1 MSSRA
6 WGASA
11 AILIQCLTL
20 WLFLAPGRKVTHA
33 PAGVRSA
40 ILMLLPHGAPP
51 KAAPRPAPTAATA
64 PSRNPT
70 GAAAPQRRA
79 TAASASITPVPADST
94 LEPAPA
100 VPTNATTSALP
111 DTSAPDPFAISQ
123 APTERNAHTIITQ
136 ARRDLPHIDKEILG
150 KAKGVPDDRP
160 ETLEERLARGIASA
174 YVGKDTAETIHRYTA
189 PDGVGYT
196 RITKGP
202 HTTCYRSRTAD
213 FNAVF
218 GTSKTW
224 TPTKCPPAN
233 SGWTR

>member
-6 WGASA
+6 WGASVA
-11 AILIQCLTL
+11 LLIQCLTL

-33 PAGVRSA
+33 PTGVRSA
-40 ILMLLPHGAPP
+40 ILMLRPNP
-51 KAAPRPAPTAATA
+51 APRPAPTVATA
-64 PSRNPT
+64 RSRNPT
-70 GAAAPQRRA
+70 VAAAPQQRP
-79 TAASASITPVPADST
+79 TAPSASITPAPAEST
-94 LEPAPA
+94 PEPAPA
-100 VPTNATTSALP
+100 LPTSAMTSALP
-111 DTSAPDPFAISQ
+111 DTSPPDPFAISQ

-136 ARRDLPHIDKEILG
+136 ARRDLPRIDKEILG

-160 ETLEERLARGIASA
+160 ETLVERLARGIASA

-233 SGWTR
+233 SGWVK

>member
-70 GAAAPQRRA
+70 GAAAPQRR
-79 TAASASITPVPADST
+79 TSAAPASIAPADNAP
-94 LEPAPA
+94 EPAPA

-111 DTSAPDPFAISQ
+111 VNSVPDPFAISQ
-123 APTERNAHTIITQ
+123 APTERSAHTIIIQ

-233 SGWTR
+233 GGWTR

>member
-1 MSSRA
+1 MASRA

-40 ILMLLPHGAPP
+40 ILMLLPN
-51 KAAPRPAPTAATA
+51 AAPRPAPTVATA
-64 PSRNPT
+64 PSLNPT
-70 GAAAPQRRA
+70 MAAAPQQRL
-79 TAASASITPVPADST
+79 TAEPASITPAPADNAP
-94 LEPAPA
+94 EPAPA

-123 APTERNAHTIITQ
+123 APTERSAHTIITQ

>member
-40 ILMLLPHGAPP
+40 ILMLLPNAAPP
-51 KAAPRPAPTAATA
+51 KAAPRPAPNVVAA
-64 PSRNPT
+64 PT
-70 GAAAPQRRA
+70 VAAAPQQRA
-79 TAASASITPVPADST
+79 TAASATITPAPADSAP
-94 LEPAPA
+94 EPAPA
-100 VPTNATTSALP
+100 VPTNAMTSAQP
-111 DTSAPDPFAISQ
+111 VTSAPDPFAVNQ

-136 ARRDLPHIDKEILG
+136 ARRDLPRIDKEILG

-174 YVGKDTAETIHRYTA
+174 YVGKDTAETTHHYTS

-233 SGWTR
+233 SGWVR

>member
-40 ILMLLPHGAPP
+40 ILMLLPN
-51 KAAPRPAPTAATA
+51 AAPRPAPTVATA

-70 GAAAPQRRA
+70 VAAASQRRP
-79 TAASASITPVPADST
+79 TAASASITPAPADNAP
-94 LEPAPA
+94 EPAPA
-100 VPTNATTSALP
+100 LPTSATTSALP
-111 DTSAPDPFAISQ
+111 DTSAPDPFAVNQ
-123 APTERNAHTIITQ
+123 APTARNAHTIITQ
-136 ARRDLPHIDKEILG
+136 ARRDLPRIDKEILG

-174 YVGKDTAETIHRYTA
+174 YVGSDTAETIHRYTA

-233 SGWTR
+233 SGWVK